1 VTQRFLPA
9 YSCTLNPIEKL
20 WFVVKDKWRLALI
33 QHSEGLEDN
42 QCMELLNNLL
52 DAERESSKNLA
63 SCHVRF
69 MIKSLNDE
77 FV

>member
-20 WFVVKDKWRLALI
+20 WLVVKDKWRRAMI
-33 QHSEGLEDN
+33 QHSEGLKDE
-42 QCMELLNNLL
+42 QCIELLKNLL
-52 DAERESSKNLA
+52 DAERENSKNLA

>member
-1 VTQRFLPA
+1 M
-9 YSCTLNPIEKL
+9 
-20 WFVVKDKWRLALI
+20 I
-33 QHSEGLEDN
+33 QHSEGLKDE
-42 QCMELLNNLL
+42 QCIELLKNLL
-52 DAERESSKNLA
+52 DAERENSKNLA